1 MPDFSSF
8 ASLPNIRIDGNDI
21 SGTALIK
28 LFQQT
33 SNVFK
38 DLPEIK
44 KQLSLMPDYRKT
56 QEELKAI
63 ARNNSNDTKLI
74 ATSIKALTATL
85 EKVDKSS
92 AQAKAVTKELSDINK
107 QFQKTLTAE
116 MQSIINLTDKVDKL
130 SKALGD
136 KDIAGTLDKIVK
148 LLDTRI
154 AAGIDQTNKATANN
168 RIKLAVGQTANSS
181 DFRDLESGLISI
193 NSYLRTLSDK
203 QFNKSLIESA
213 VNSSFSKRDIIQRIA
228 TATAEELNLNTK
240 VFDSNRFLDN
250 PDKLVQAF
258 STALT
263 QPTEKQAQA
272 IQNLESSLN
281 AIERNTRSVSLT
293 NAEKMRQ
300 EDRYEEEQAIQIR
313 IAEALEEL
321 VKRDNS
327 LGLDLSDLQELF
339 DKFQDSIDHLAEQI
353 EDLDAGGSGFDLPL
367 GGGGGRRGSRSRA
380 KGKRG
385 KGTQPKRTSRQKI
398 NRSAKRAGARV
409 RHGVKRIKGAKGR
422 GALGALI
429 LGGGAA
435 WYYNKSSQEN
445 EERQQIAK
453 YQAAGLSEDD
463 YYTYGGT
470 DRVAPRT
477 ETGEY
482 IDNSLADEANA
493 TGYASAGAYTAGSFV
508 KGASTAGKVVK
519 GAGPALSIASS
530 ALEYAGA
537 NSDKERA
544 DAITG
549 GVGGLAGAG
558 AGAAAGAALG
568 SVVPVI
574 GTAIGGVIGAIL
586 GGLGGDALGRRAT
599 GWFTDV
605 TDEIP
610 DEITRDGKVAEIRY
624 IDKYLR
630 PKVLTSL
637 KVGDGIY
644 VKSDLDDLE
653 EYYWKLFKEVA
664 YDKNFSGQLL
674 NPLLFTE
681 EQIRGFKIASAKL
694 LEGDPLNNPQLSREE
709 LEKFKKAGQKVK
721 PSELQSTAANAS
733 SMSKYELD
741 SINNEGVK
749 LFQTLQEQGK
759 IAEAT
764 QVGEAY
770 SRVIEGTADKSTLN
784 VYKEKYQNE
793 LSGIQKQIKIQK
805 EQTEY
810 LKQIAEQ
817 GAEEDEPI
825 QITDMLEQMN
835 EAIKKNPELAKV
847 IAMQGLASSDN
858 AQALANMAAF
868 ATGDS
873 SWADQ
878 PALVSG
884 AASEVIS
891 KHSGSIGV
899 DGPSESGSPTGGYS
913 VKGVAASG
921 KVMRDEISSVF
932 FKATQDAIDQGIGY
946 HNTAT
951 RAGRVD
957 KSGKTV
963 TGKSIEQG
971 FLDCSGFVNYL
982 MDSAITS
989 MSDEFATQSEKQN
1002 MKKLFGK
1009 NTSAADMIKN
1019 TAKAG
1024 GGLVTGLKNIQDNLV
1039 EGMVI
1044 GEDWGKDN
1052 GRFNNI
1058 SHIVQ
1063 VVRDPKTNQLMI
1075 AESSSSANKVR
1086 MRSLDE
1092 YFKSRKSAR
1101 GLYAS
1106 NTQAAFNSIAHGNV
1120 SRDVPKDASTESM
1133 SVTAGNI
1140 QPTQDSK
1147 AGNEINT
1154 GKIDA
1159 GEGAGGD
1166 IEKEMISVLKK
1177 RGLSNKGIALI
1188 MGQLSHESGGF
1199 KSLTEHASG
1208 QKYEGSK
1215 ILGNTQRGD
1224 GPRFKGRGIVQLTG
1238 RWNYTDMSKKIGVDL
1253 VSNPKLA
1260 AHPKY
1265 AALIAD
1271 QFLLSKGA
1279 YKLANAGDFKG
1290 LTYKINGGFNGIDDR
1305 RTRTQK
1311 YLKQFANGV
1320 PDAEQPDLG
1329 GESTENAVAAAPE
1342 ATQDNQAIASAS
1354 AGVDSPAAGFTDAV
1368 SGGGEWV
1375 ANEVTSSSDTP
1386 YNQSDNQG
1394 TESTVQVATTGTPE
1408 AIASQLQND
1417 IQIARQN
1424 GNVPVIQT
1432 PGNPQLAMIANSI
1445 SRNMNAKMSAMG
1457 ASSAVPYNADLPT
1470 PEIPMQVAS
1479 GLSTEQAN
1487 QLASLNSKGIN
1498 DIPHLA
1504 AMTGIPPNL
1513 IYSQMNAQPGE
1524 FMAQTGNNL
1533 SDKVLRITAAQVE
1546 IVGGLPQTSVSQPA
1560 VAQAPTGSAGSERGY
1575 GDPYRISDQ
1584 STLLFAANIT

>member
-56 QEELKAI
+56 QEELKVI

-130 SKALGD
+130 SKALTD
-136 KDIAGTLDKIVK
+136 KDISGTLDKIVK

-154 AAGIDQTNKATANN
+154 AAGISQTNKATANN

-203 QFNKSLIESA
+203 QFNKSIIESA
-213 VNSSFSKRDIIQRIA
+213 IDASFSKRDIIQRIA
-228 TATAEELNLNTK
+228 SATAEELNLNTK

-263 QPTEKQAQA
+263 QPTEKQTQA

-339 DKFQDSIDHLAEQI
+339 DRFQDSIDHLAEQI
-353 EDLDAGGSGFDLPL
+353 DDLDAGGSGLGLPL
-367 GGGGGRRGSRSRA
+367 GGGGRRGSRSRT
-380 KGKRG
+380 RG
-385 KGTQPKRTSRQKI
+385 RTGRGTQPRRTTRQRI
-398 NRSAKRAGARV
+398 NRAARRARARI
-409 RHGVKRIKGAKGR
+409 RRGAKGR

-493 TGYASAGAYTAGSFV
+493 AGYASAGAYTAGSFV

-519 GAGPALSIASS
+519 GAGPVLSIASS

-537 NSDKERA
+537 NSDKERV

-549 GVGGLAGAG
+549 GVGGLAGAS
-558 AGAAAGAALG
+558 AGAAAGAAIG
-568 SVVPVI
+568 SVIPGIGTVI
-574 GTAIGGVIGAIL
+574 GGAIGAII
-586 GGLGGDALGRRAT
+586 GGFGGDALGRRAT

-637 KVGDGIY
+637 KVSDGIY

-681 EQIRGFKIASAKL
+681 DQIRGFKVASAKL

-721 PSELQSTAANAS
+721 PSELQSTATNAS

-793 LSGIQKQIKIQK
+793 LNGIQKQIKIQK

-825 QITDMLEQMN
+825 QITDMLEKMN

-858 AQALANMAAF
+858 AQALANFAAF

-878 PALVSG
+878 PALISG
-884 AASEVIS
+884 AASDVIRS
-891 KHSGSIGV
+891 HSGSIGV
-899 DGPSESGSPTGGYS
+899 DGPTELGGSTGGYS

-921 KVMRDEISSVF
+921 KVMKDEISSVF

-951 RAGRVD
+951 RGRRVD
-957 KSGKTV
+957 RSGRTV

-989 MSDEFATQSEKQN
+989 MSEEFATQSEKQN

-1024 GGLVTGLKNIQDNLV
+1024 GGLITGLKNIRNNLV

-1044 GEDWGKDN
+1044 GEDWGSDN

-1092 YFKSRKSAR
+1092 YFQSRRSAR
-1101 GLYAS
+1101 GIYAS
-1106 NTQAAFNSIAHGNV
+1106 NTQAAFNNMAHGNV
-1120 SRDVPKDASTESM
+1120 SRDVPKDASTES
-1133 SVTAGNI
+1133 VAITAGNI

-1154 GKIDA
+1154 GKIDVGA
-1159 GEGAGGD
+1159 GAGGN
-1166 IEKEMISVLKK
+1166 IEQEMIAVLKK

-1199 KSLTEHASG
+1199 ENLTEQASG
-1208 QKYEGSK
+1208 QRYEGSK
-1215 ILGNTQRGD
+1215 KLGNTHKGD
-1224 GPRFKGRGIVQLTG
+1224 GPRFKGRGIIQLTG

-1290 LTYKINGGFNGIDDR
+1290 LTYRINGGYNGIDDR
-1305 RTRTQK
+1305 RLRTQR
-1311 YLKQFANGV
+1311 YLKKFANGV

-1329 GESTENAVAAAPE
+1329 GDTENAVAAAPDATLE

-1354 AGVDSPAAGFTDAV
+1354 AGVDAPAAGFTDAV

-1445 SRNMNAKMSAMG
+1445 SRNMSAKMSASG
-1457 ASSAVPYNADLPT
+1457 ASNAVPYNADLPA
-1470 PEIPMQVAS
+1470 PEIPMQIAD

-1560 VAQAPTGSAGSERGY
+1560 VAQAPTGGVGSERGY